1 MISMKKASAIIV
13 GLVILGV
20 LAIFSMTFTVSFNQ
34 VAIQSRFGKVDE
46 SSIVRAPGLHFRLPF
61 FADGVHL
68 YDTRL
73 QILESPIENIQ
84 TTDGQQIVVRGF
96 LLWRVDREGTGPL
109 DFYQSFADL
118 GAARE
123 TLRSQFRDAMT
134 ALSEFSFNE
143 LLGEQSKLAD
153 AEQAILQRMKDSIA
167 DGIEPVA
174 AGVTRVVFKEST
186 TSEVVRRMQARRD
199 TLADSERA
207 RGAAEAERIRSTAA
221 GVSERIL
228 AFAAQ
233 RAQEI
238 RTEGEELAAR
248 YLAEMGEDEQLAIF
262 LLWLDALERSLSEN
276 TTYVLDTAE
285 SPWHLLEAT
294 DAQSAVPAASAEVT
308 SE

>member
-1 MISMKKASAIIV
+1 MKKASAIIV

-20 LAIFSMTFTVSFNQ
+20 LAVFSMTFTVSFNE

-68 YDTRL
+68 YDTRI
-73 QILESPIENIQ
+73 QILESTIQNIQ

-96 LLWRVDREGTGPL
+96 LLWRVDADGDAPL
-109 DFYQSFADL
+109 RFYQSFAGLPEAKDAL
-118 GAARE
+118 SG
-123 TLRSQFRDAMT
+123 QFRDAMT
-134 ALSEFSFNE
+134 SLSEFSFNE
-143 LLGEQSKLAD
+143 LLGEDSRLKD
-153 AEQAILQRMKDSIA
+153 AEAAVLKRMSSAAA

-174 AGVTRVVFKEST
+174 VGVTRVVFKEST
-186 TSEVVRRMQARRD
+186 TSVVVDRMRARRN

-207 RGAAEAERIRSTAA
+207 RGAAEAERIRSTAT
-221 GVSERIL
+221 GISERIL

-285 SPWHLLEAT
+285 SPWHLLEASDS
-294 DAQSAVPAASAEVT
+294 DAALPAATAG
-308 SE
+308 SENQ